1 MSATPQG
8 SVQFSGGSRRG
19 SRSRRNSGAGR
30 KRAGKSGGAGKQ
42 GGASQT
48 PKIWDGLNNDITP
61 KPLSK
66 SVHPLSTGATPLDE
80 HLTKEFT
87 MPTGSSAP
95 RATTP
100 MSDMGSDA
108 GWGDS
113 VPVSKRSRSQSGRS
127 TPSTSSEVGDL
138 VPASPGALET
148 VSTIAEEEPTPG
160 RLVGTINEE
169 EKKKAAATPR
179 MAPRLTAAELDK
191 PVTISL
197 VETPTFW
204 LLDIVG
210 SCVAKDSDEAPGVEE
225 VSTPHLPAH
234 HTADGP
240 APAGKLEIRGAARD

>member
-66 SVHPLSTGATPLDE
+66 SVHPLSTGATPLYVAQLPLRPRRQSKLTVALRRDE

-100 MSDMGSDA
+100 MSDMGS
-108 GWGDS
+108 GTL
-113 VPVSKRSRSQSGRS
+113 RSPPPSPRRQLRAS
-127 TPSTSSEVGDL
+127 T
-138 VPASPGALET
+138 
-148 VSTIAEEEPTPG
+148 
-160 RLVGTINEE
+160 
-169 EKKKAAATPR
+169 
-179 MAPRLTAAELDK
+179 
-191 PVTISL
+191 
-197 VETPTFW
+197 
-204 LLDIVG
+204 
-210 SCVAKDSDEAPGVEE
+210 
-225 VSTPHLPAH
+225 
-234 HTADGP
+234 
-240 APAGKLEIRGAARD
+240 